1 MGEPTGPVLAVI
13 FVAGDEAAA
22 RDELCEV
29 NGAVYGCID
38 HDATARG

>member
-13 FVAGDEAAA
+13 FVVRDEAAA

-29 NGAVYGCID
+29 NGAVDGYVD
-38 HDATARG
+38 HDATTRG